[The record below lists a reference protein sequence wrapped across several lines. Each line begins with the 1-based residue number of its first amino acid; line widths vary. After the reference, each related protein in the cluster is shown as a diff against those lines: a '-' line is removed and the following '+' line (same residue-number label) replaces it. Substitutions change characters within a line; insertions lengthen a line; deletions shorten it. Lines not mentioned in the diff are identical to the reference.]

1 MLNKI
6 TISILL
12 CLPLVG
18 IPASYANQAPVVDA
32 AIQSSNNNGLR
43 LNSKY
48 VNLLK
53 TPNVVL
59 NETYKSYVMDFEN
72 RYQTTKK
79 TLDEYNKTQ
88 DLKLKPLN
96 LKIDQIIKNFDE
108 EGSDAYLTNL
118 INTEVNNFSSTI
130 KTVTKNKLN
139 NQETLIGT
147 TFPDESKV
155 FLKQFQTI
163 LKDYDVT
170 KEEKEYLEKTVKE
183 FIVVMKNNPIN
194 SSPDK
199 YKASLDA
206 ISQAPTTYTYV
217 EPYQKAL
224 MEEPFAKYDKALF
237 DVIWSKARSN
247 SVYPTQ
253 KQ

>member
-18 IPASYANQAPVVDA
+18 IPTSYANQAPVIEA
-32 AIQSSNNNGLR
+32 TIQSSNNNALR

-48 VNLLK
+48 VNIMK

-59 NETYKSYVMDFEN
+59 NETYKLYVNDFET
-72 RYQTTKK
+72 RYQNTKK
-79 TLDEYNKTQ
+79 SLDEYNKTQ

-96 LKIDQIIKNFDE
+96 LKIDQIIKSFDE
-108 EGSDAYLTNL
+108 EASDAYLSNL

-130 KTVTKNKLN
+130 KTVTKNRLN

-147 TFPDESKV
+147 NFPDESKV
-155 FLKQFQTI
+155 FLKQFQTV

-199 YKASLDA
+199 YKASLEVV
-206 ISQAPTTYTYV
+206 SQTPSAYTYV
-217 EPYQKAL
+217 ESYQKAL
-224 MEEPFAKYDKALF
+224 IEEPLAKYDKALF

-253 KQ
+253 KK